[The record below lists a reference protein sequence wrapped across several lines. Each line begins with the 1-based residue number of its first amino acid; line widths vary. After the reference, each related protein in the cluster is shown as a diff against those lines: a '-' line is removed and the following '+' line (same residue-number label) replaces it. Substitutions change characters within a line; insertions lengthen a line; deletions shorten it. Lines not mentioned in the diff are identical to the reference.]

1 MNREIVPKV
10 KYILDK
16 AMKEAKDNEETHLK
30 PEHIFMALLLDE
42 KNIFVD
48 CVKQIV
54 DVNVLY
60 DKLSEFI
67 REKNITSRITNS
79 KKLRLPFN
87 EDLKK
92 SFMELDGESEKLN
105 DNYID
110 VEHLVLSLLNQK
122 KSMISMFLS
131 KYNINY
137 KYFKI
142 LLDDMRA
149 NDKFKGVN
157 IPKNVMSDDSNDSFD
172 DSEKSKKTTKK
183 GKTSKTPV
191 LDNFCTDITKMAEE
205 GKIDQVIG
213 REKEIRR
220 IGQILSRRTKHNP
233 IIIGGAG
240 VGKSAVIEGLA
251 QLIANG
257 KAPRLLLDKRIYS
270 LELASIV
277 AGTKYRGQFEERMK
291 AILDELKANQD
302 VILFIDEFHTIVGA
316 GNASGSLDASNI
328 FKPALA
334 RGEIQVIGATTLD
347 EFRENVEKDAALTR
361 RFQQVLIDE
370 PSIDETISMLKNIKS
385 KFEDHH
391 KVSYTDSAIEEC
403 VKLSTRYITDRAL
416 PDKAID
422 IMDEA
427 GASTNIDVEVPDN
440 IKKLEA
446 EKNKIQ
452 DKKINV
458 VQQQNYEEAAK
469 LRDEERKLDENLD
482 KAKQEWIKSL
492 DKKRTLV
499 DVDLITT
506 VISSMTGIPV
516 AKISSKEN
524 KKLVDMEKELSS
536 KVIGQDEAVSKLS
549 KAIKR
554 GRLGIKDKNKPTT
567 FILLGGSGTG
577 KTLITKT
584 LAEYIYDDQ
593 DALIRIDMS
602 EYMEKHA
609 VSRLIGAAPG
619 YVGYEQG
626 GQLTEKVRR
635 KPYSIVLFDEIEKA
649 HEEVFNILLQVL
661 DEGHLTDS
669 LGRKVN
675 FKNTI
680 IIMTSNIGVKE
691 LSNFGKSVGFETDSS
706 IVNEEEKSKL
716 IIEKALKKKF
726 KPEFLNR
733 IDEIITF
740 NSLKQ
745 EHINVIVNNELDKLK
760 ARIKEIGFDIKFNKA
775 SIEYIAKNGYNEA
788 YGARPLN
795 RAIQRLVED
804 PLTDE
809 ILNGNYKEGD
819 TIKITHDKKEDKLIF
834 S

>member
-10 KYILDK
+10 KYIVDR
-16 AMKEAKDNEETHLK
+16 AMKEAKDNEDTHLK

-54 DVNVLY
+54 DVNLLY

-92 SFMELDGESEKLN
+92 SFMVLDVESEKLN

-122 KSMISMFLS
+122 KSVITTFLS

-142 LLDDMRA
+142 LLDDMRT
-149 NDKFKGVN
+149 NGKLKGSS

-172 DSEKSKKTTKK
+172 DSEKSKKTTTKK

-220 IGQILSRRTKHNP
+220 VGQILSRKTKRNP
-233 IIIGGAG
+233 IIIGVAG
-240 VGKSAVIEGLA
+240 VGKSAVIEGLT
-251 QLIANG
+251 QLIVDG

-291 AILDELKANQD
+291 AILDELKANPD
-302 VILFIDEFHTIVGA
+302 IILFIDEFHTIVGA

-361 RFQQVLIDE
+361 RFQQVMIDE
-370 PSIDETISMLKNIKS
+370 PTVDETIAMLKNIKS

-391 KVSYTDSAIEEC
+391 KVSYTDEAIEEC

-427 GASTNIDVEVPDN
+427 GASTNIDVEVPEN
-440 IKKLEA
+440 IKKLEV

-492 DKKRTLV
+492 DKKRTVV
-499 DVDLITT
+499 DVDLITS
-506 VISSMTGIPV
+506 VISLMTGIPIS
-516 AKISSKEN
+516 KISNKEN
-524 KKLVDMEKELSS
+524 KRLVDMEKEIGS
-536 KVIGQDEAVSKLS
+536 KVIGQEEAVVKIS
-549 KAIKR
+549 KAVKR
-554 GRLGIKDKNKPTT
+554 GRLGIKDKNKPTVM
-567 FILLGGSGTG
+567 ILLGGSGTG
-577 KTLITKT
+577 KCICGDT
-584 LAEYIYDDQ
+584 
-593 DALIRIDMS
+593 
-602 EYMEKHA
+602 
-609 VSRLIGAAPG
+609 
-619 YVGYEQG
+619 
-626 GQLTEKVRR
+626 
-635 KPYSIVLFDEIEKA
+635 
-649 HEEVFNILLQVL
+649 
-661 DEGHLTDS
+661 
-669 LGRKVN
+669 
-675 FKNTI
+675 
-680 IIMTSNIGVKE
+680 
-691 LSNFGKSVGFETDSS
+691 
-706 IVNEEEKSKL
+706 
-716 IIEKALKKKF
+716 
-726 KPEFLNR
+726 
-733 IDEIITF
+733 EIIVRNKT
-740 NSLKQ
+740 NG
-745 EHINVIVNNELDKLK
+745 EIN
-760 ARIKEIGFDIKFNKA
+760 
-775 SIEYIAKNGYNEA
+775 
-788 YGARPLN
+788 
-795 RAIQRLVED
+795 
-804 PLTDE
+804 
-809 ILNGNYKEGD
+809 
-819 TIKITHDKKEDKLIF
+819 TIKIKNIIPDTE
-834 S
+834 